1 VQEKVWNFSGNLM
14 LYNMNLKRVF
24 LVLIFFLNWRYAN
37 AVTDMIGRQV
47 SIKDAPKRIVSL
59 APSCTEIIAVLGLQD
74 KLVGITEHTDY
85 PPEVLNLPK
94 VGSYVNLNVESIL
107 SLQPDLVIA
116 TDDGNPEEVI
126 EKLEEFSVP
135 VFVLKLRTYEDIENS
150 IQRLGEFV
158 GKSENAAKAV
168 QQMRSVALC
177 ISEKTK
183 NVEHPSVLWIYDMNP
198 IVTAGKDTFT
208 NELLEMAGAVSIT
221 DDVSISYPR
230 VAIETVIAKNP
241 QVIVIT
247 TMDLSSD
254 GKEKSEWWNQ
264 WPMIRA
270 VQDKRVYL
278 VESKNL
284 DRPSPRIIFGF
295 MQLARLLHPEIFPN
309 DSCLDDLK

>member
-1 VQEKVWNFSGNLM
+1 
-14 LYNMNLKRVF
+14 
-24 LVLIFFLNWRYAN
+24 
-37 AVTDMIGRQV
+37 MIGRQV

-177 ISEKTK
+177 ISEKT
-183 NVEHPSVLWIYDMNP
+183 
-198 IVTAGKDTFT
+198 
-208 NELLEMAGAVSIT
+208 
-221 DDVSISYPR
+221 
-230 VAIETVIAKNP
+230 
-241 QVIVIT
+241 
-247 TMDLSSD
+247 
-254 GKEKSEWWNQ
+254 
-264 WPMIRA
+264 
-270 VQDKRVYL
+270 
-278 VESKNL
+278 
-284 DRPSPRIIFGF
+284 
-295 MQLARLLHPEIFPN
+295 
-309 DSCLDDLK
+309 